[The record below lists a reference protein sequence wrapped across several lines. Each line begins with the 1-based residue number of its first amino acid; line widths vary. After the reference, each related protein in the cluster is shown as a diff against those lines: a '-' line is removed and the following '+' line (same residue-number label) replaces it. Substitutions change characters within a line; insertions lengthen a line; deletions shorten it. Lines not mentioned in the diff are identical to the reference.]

1 MIECIKNHGEIIWYE
16 SDLSN
21 HAQAQHA
28 FDIDYCKSNGKI
40 IGCAQGR
47 GTTWFIRLGDQTEVA
62 LRHYYRGGLIGRILS
77 DQFVFRSWE
86 SSRGIQELKVLETL
100 QHAGVN
106 VPAPFAARAVRKG
119 LYYSCDIITTLIK
132 DAKDLASVLVNNLI
146 EHETYSKIGQE
157 IKKMHL
163 AQVNHSDLNIH
174 NIMLDANAKVWLI
187 DFDKSRIEDASYQG
201 SGNHWQQS
209 NLARLKRS
217 FLKELRKRNIH
228 WDESRDWQSLLD
240 GYNAE

>member
-146 EHETYSKIGQE
+146 EHETYSKIG
-157 IKKMHL
+157 KK
-163 AQVNHSDLNIH
+163 
-174 NIMLDANAKVWLI
+174 
-187 DFDKSRIEDASYQG
+187 
-201 SGNHWQQS
+201 
-209 NLARLKRS
+209 
-217 FLKELRKRNIH
+217 
-228 WDESRDWQSLLD
+228 
-240 GYNAE
+240 